1 MATIINNSEHASDY
15 ASFSA
20 KENKCNLMFRWVLDN
35 FGGIWHLCTPGVGQ
49 PVIFHDK
56 EAYVSMMNLIAIC
69 SHDCPDIQILTF
81 EIMSNHLHM
90 LLCGLKENVMDFFDM
105 LYKKLRFNLKKE
117 GNTVSIR
124 HFENAKLI
132 PVESLES
139 VRNQIVYVNRNN
151 YVVDPNQTP
160 FSYPFGANSF
170 YFSPAAKRYSN
181 GTFGELFIH
190 DRRKL
195 VRSKEIDYPEAW
207 ILYDGYISPVN
218 YVRLD
223 IGEGLF
229 RDARH
234 YFHKIS
240 RDIESY
246 KEIAAQL
253 GDSIYY
259 TDDELIAVVYR
270 ICNQE
275 YNGNKPALLPTKAKQ
290 ELARTLHFDY
300 NADNEKIAR
309 LLKLDKNIVDE
320 QFPFRK

>member
-1 MATIINNSEHASDY
+1 MATIINSSEQVSDY
-15 ASFSA
+15 ASFNE
-20 KENKCNLMFRWVLDN
+20 KENRCNLMFRWALTN
-35 FGGIWHLCTPGVGQ
+35 FGGIWHLCTPGDGQ
-49 PVIFHDK
+49 SVIFHDK
-56 EAYVSMMNLIAIC
+56 EAYVSMMNLIATC
-69 SHDCPDIQILTF
+69 SHDCPDIQIVTF

-90 LLCGLKENVMDFFDM
+90 LLCGPEEKVMAFFDM
-105 LYKKLRFNLKKE
+105 LHRKLRFNLKRQ
-117 GNTVSIR
+117 GSTVSLR
-124 HFENAKLI
+124 QFENANLI

-139 VRNQIVYVNRNN
+139 IRNQIAYINRNN
-151 YVVDPNQTP
+151 YVVDPDKTP
-160 FSYPFGANSF
+160 FSYPFGANS
-170 YFSPAAKRYSN
+170 YYYCPAAKRCSDSTLGKLTVRERRN
-181 GTFGELFIH
+181 LF
-190 DRRKL
+190 
-195 VRSKEIDYPEAW
+195 RSRNIDYPDSW
-207 ILYDGYISPVN
+207 VLYDGYISPVN

-259 TDDELIAVVYR
+259 TDDELIAVLYR
-270 ICNQE
+270 ICNQD

-300 NADNEKIAR
+300 NADNGKIAR
-309 LLKLDKNIVDE
+309 LLKLDKKIVDE
-320 QFPFRK
+320 QFPFKK

>member
-1 MATIINNSEHASDY
+1 
-15 ASFSA
+15 
-20 KENKCNLMFRWVLDN
+20 
-35 FGGIWHLCTPGVGQ
+35 
-49 PVIFHDK
+49 
-56 EAYVSMMNLIAIC
+56 
-69 SHDCPDIQILTF
+69 
-81 EIMSNHLHM
+81 
-90 LLCGLKENVMDFFDM
+90 MDFFDM

-117 GNTVSIR
+117 GNTVSLR
-124 HFENAKLI
+124 HFGNAKLI

-139 VRNQIVYVNRNN
+139 VRNQIVYINRNN

-170 YFSPAAKRYSN
+170 YFSPVAKRYSN
-181 GTFGELFIH
+181 GSFGELFIH

-270 ICNQE
+270 ICNQD
-275 YNGNKPALLPTKAKQ
+275 YNGNKPALLSTKAKQ